1 MKNSPYLCSESIKQ
15 KTMAGHYPLSRFEEP
30 KLFDFIEKFKSKLN
44 ASRKLIKPFC
54 RVEVPFLSKQYQ
66 VMPLSKDY
74 VENKTDEFAFMVGR
88 VDLESITDEHP
99 SLTKGIDVEVHIE
112 VKDDDIVVK
121 NIFWVA

>member
-1 MKNSPYLCSESIKQ
+1 
-15 KTMAGHYPLSRFEEP
+15 MAGHYPLSRFEEP

-44 ASRKLIKPFC
+44 ASGKLIKPFC

-74 VENKTDEFAFMVGR
+74 VENKTDDFAFMVGR